1 LTVPTSKGLHQAH
14 AAALRAYQREDLWP
28 DGVREALRALLDFL
42 GDDPDFVHAF
52 AIERRHAPGNDQQLA
67 AAREAFTA
75 FLTPGH
81 DADAD
86 LPLLTADLITGGIL
100 HIVTR
105 YALDDRVA
113 ELPSTLA
120 ELTRLALGPYLPA
133 DEVLRAV
140 RGC

>member
-1 LTVPTSKGLHQAH
+1 MIPTSKGLHRAH
-14 AAALRAYQREDLWP
+14 AAALQAYQREDLWA

-42 GDDPDFVHAF
+42 GDDPDFVREF
-52 AIERRHAPGNDQQLA
+52 AVKRRHVPGSDDQLA
-67 AAREAFTA
+67 AAREAFTV
-75 FLTPGH
+75 FLAPGH

-86 LPLLTADLITGGIL
+86 LPLLAADLVTGGVL

-105 YALDDRVA
+105 YALDDRIA
-113 ELPSTLA
+113 DLPSTLA
-120 ELTRLALGPYLPA
+120 ELTHLALAPYLPA